1 MGDDTDPVEPQGRN
15 YSTHPIRALL
25 STLGT
30 HLPPGW
36 SWHYVDGNAFA
47 FILAKATFDLTTWS
61 THWDETV
68 LLQVWSLPN
77 HLLVCMNK
85 REYITVSCIRML
97 FDF

>member
-1 MGDDTDPVEPQGRN
+1 MGDDTDLVEPQGRN
-15 YSTHPIRALL
+15 YSTHPIRSLL

-68 LLQVWSLPN
+68 LLQVWS
-77 HLLVCMNK
+77 CMPIAQPFACVIYYSWLY
-85 REYITVSCIRML
+85 RDAI
-97 FDF
+97 